1 MLNFSLISTSL
12 ISLGLLTVLVFNTN
26 PFESSNF
33 ILGTFFI
40 ILLVFMFSIISII
53 CIAAN
58 KILKKHNSKSLI
70 LRRSFLISVLM
81 VGLALFSALKVLNF
95 MSALTY
101 FVALVLTEF
110 FFSSRKVEKESE

>member
-1 MLNFSLISTSL
+1 
-12 ISLGLLTVLVFNTN
+12 
-26 PFESSNF
+26 
-33 ILGTFFI
+33 
-40 ILLVFMFSIISII
+40 
-53 CIAAN
+53 
-58 KILKKHNSKSLI
+58 
-70 LRRSFLISVLM
+70 M